1 MVNKEVAKRLYLFF
15 MNKHG
20 LTLDLKAGSR
30 IELPAESKAKRHPKK
45 KKKELELGFWK
56 VPKI

>member
-45 KKKELELGFWK
+45 KKRNWN
-56 VPKI
+56 